1 MIDSQTRSAKSL
13 NGARAW
19 LWTLALSAI
28 VGVIAVNNR
37 RPQAHAQGPSK
48 PVPYAAGANAS
59 PTSDYSNRVVAFIY
73 GSVPITREDL
83 GEYLINRLGSD
94 RLEALV
100 NRRIIELECKKANV
114 EVTDAEIDA
123 ALEEDLTGLNVDR
136 KVFVNQVLKSYKK
149 TLYEW
154 REDVLRPK
162 LLMGKL
168 ARARVK
174 VTDDDLRKAFD
185 AYHGEKID
193 CRIIIW
199 EKGFEKAAM
208 SEYAKIRDSEEEF
221 ARAAKN
227 QKTPSLAAAGGKI
240 RPIGRST
247 TGNEEL
253 EKAAFTLQPGEIS
266 SLIGTP
272 EGLVVIK
279 CDARQ
284 SADTTVDFE
293 SMRARLTKE
302 VFEKKLQVE
311 IPMLFA
317 EMRKKAAPNIVLAG
331 AGGPEDITESV
342 RNLLNQDDSGIKGPG
357 NQPPGNEAGRPGTG
371 PRRFDP
377 STGTKSRP

>member
-1 MIDSQTRSAKSL
+1 MENKEARSAKSL

-28 VGVIAVNNR
+28 VGVVAINNR
-37 RPQAHAQGPSK
+37 RPAVFAQGPARPPQVS
-48 PVPYAAGANAS
+48 AGATAGAS
-59 PTSDYSNRVVAFIY
+59 TDYSNRVVAFLY
-73 GSVPITREDL
+73 GSVPITREEL
-83 GEYLINRLGSD
+83 GEYLIQRVGAERLD
-94 RLEALV
+94 ALV

-114 EVTDAEIDA
+114 EVTEAEVEG
-123 ALEEDLTGLNVDR
+123 ALEEDLAGLNVDR
-136 KVFVNQVLKSYKK
+136 KVFVDRVLKGYKK

-154 REDVLRPK
+154 KEDVIRPK
-162 LLMGKL
+162 LLLGKL
-168 ARARVK
+168 ARVRVK

-185 AYHGEKID
+185 AYHGEKVD
-193 CRIIIW
+193 CRIIMW

-240 RPIGRST
+240 RPIGRNT

-284 SADTTVDFE
+284 GADISIDFE
-293 SMRARLTKE
+293 AMRPKLTKE
-302 VFEKKLQVE
+302 VFEKKLAAE
-311 IPMLFA
+311 IPALFA

-331 AGGPEDITESV
+331 AGGPEDFKESV

-357 NQPPGNEAGRPGTG
+357 NQPPGGDGARPGTP
-371 PRRFDP
+371 PRRYDP
-377 STGTKSRP
+377 SIGNKSKP